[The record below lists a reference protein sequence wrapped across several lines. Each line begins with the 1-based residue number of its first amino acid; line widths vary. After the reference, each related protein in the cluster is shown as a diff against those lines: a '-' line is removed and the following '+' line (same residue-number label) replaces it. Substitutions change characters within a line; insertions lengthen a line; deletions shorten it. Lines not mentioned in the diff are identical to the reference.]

1 MLQRRQFVFGT
12 AVGLA
17 GLSLGA
23 TLGARAQGS
32 PTPQDVYFDPG
43 NPVLGNPKGDVTIAE
58 YFDFQCPYCKRDF
71 PKVRKVVEE
80 DGNVRLVMKDW
91 PIFGEPSVYASH
103 LSLAARTLGKGDVA
117 IEALMATKGRLSQS
131 AVDKTLEKAGLD
143 VGALKA
149 AYAKHRKSIEAVIAR
164 NGAQAQAFGFPGTP
178 AYVIGR
184 MLYPGVLGE
193 SGLKQAVAE
202 ARKKS

>member
-1 MLQRRQFVFGT
+1 MLKRRQFILGS
-12 AVGLA
+12 ALGLA

-23 TLGARAQGS
+23 TVAAPAQGS
-32 PTPQDVYFDPG
+32 PTPQDVYFDPD

-71 PKVRKVVEE
+71 PKVRKVVQE

-91 PIFGEPSVYASH
+91 PIFGDHSVYASH

-117 IEALMATKGRLSQS
+117 IDALMATKGRLSQS
-131 AVDKTLEKAGLD
+131 TVDDTLKNAGLD
-143 VGALKA
+143 VSALKA
-149 AYAKHRKSIEAVIAR
+149 AYAKHQKSIDAVIAR

-193 SGLKQAVAE
+193 DGLKKAIAD

>member
-1 MLQRRQFVFGT
+1 MLKRRQFILGS
-12 AVGLA
+12 ALGLA

-23 TLGARAQGS
+23 TVAARAQGS
-32 PTPQDVYFDPG
+32 PTPQDVYFDPD
-43 NPVLGNPKGDVTIAE
+43 NAVLGNPKGDVTIAE

-91 PIFGEPSVYASH
+91 PIFGDPSVYASH

-117 IEALMATKGRLSQS
+117 IDALMATKGRLSQS
-131 AVDKTLEKAGLD
+131 IVDATLKNAGLD

-149 AYAKHRKSIEAVIAR
+149 AYAKHQKSIDAVIAR

-193 SGLKQAVAE
+193 DGLKKAIAD

>member
-1 MLQRRQFVFGT
+1 MLKRRQFILGS
-12 AVGLA
+12 ALGLA

-23 TLGARAQGS
+23 TVAARAQGS
-32 PTPQDVYFDPG
+32 PTPQDVYFDPD

-71 PKVRKVVEE
+71 PKVRKVVQE

-91 PIFGEPSVYASH
+91 PIFGDPSVYASH

-117 IEALMATKGRLSQS
+117 IDALMATKGRLSQS
-131 AVDKTLEKAGLD
+131 TVDDTLKNAGLD
-143 VGALKA
+143 VGTLKA
-149 AYAKHRKSIEAVIAR
+149 AYAKHQKSIDAVIAR

-193 SGLKQAVAE
+193 DGLKKAIAN